1 MTQERPGQASH
12 CQQCNRNDPAVG
24 VLEISGSLQ
33 QHVFLRFD
41 WLRLNLVAAGFL
53 TTSHNAKTPGKLR
66 SHAGKD
72 SGSLFIV
79 HRWRRRT
86 RFPLGEHKHWRYAVT
101 RSISRAFW
109 DVNDGPVAL
118 HIPLAVSFRVALR
131 NRAEG
136 GEHGK
141 NWCRDCLQV
150 PENRRRRFLFGAG
163 CLIHCRRR
171 THFGAAMWTKHDG
184 KEAVCLS
191 HPMTEGVSECDSYG
205 PAVGP

>member
-1 MTQERPGQASH
+1 MTQERPGHASH
-12 CQQCNRNDPAVG
+12 CQQCNRNDPTVG

-53 TTSHNAKTPGKLR
+53 TTSQKRKNSGQVALARWERLEVRCLPCTAGADEPG
-66 SHAGKD
+66 S
-72 SGSLFIV
+72 
-79 HRWRRRT
+79 
-86 RFPLGEHKHWRYAVT
+86 PLGEHKHWRYVVN

-136 GEHGK
+136 SEHGK

-150 PENRRRRFLFGAG
+150 PENRRKKILDRR
-163 CLIHCRRR
+163 
-171 THFGAAMWTKHDG
+171 W
-184 KEAVCLS
+184 LS
-191 HPMTEGVSECDSYG
+191 HTLPPPDTFRRGDVD
-205 PAVGP
+205 